1 MTDTPRKAG
10 GQQDTHADIALLIK
24 IRDRAVCLANSLGY
38 GHYARDSGG
47 FFLDLL
53 SVHQAVGLQLA
64 DLLAADDGQFGH
76 DVFGIYRHFDR
87 ETRCLNAGFC
97 PRFAT
102 PAAGAAANAGPA
114 AAGGAHHSPLPGE
127 RA

>member
-1 MTDTPRKAG
+1 MTDTPRKDA

-24 IRDRAVCLANSLGY
+24 IRDRAVCLASSLGY
-38 GHYARDSGG
+38 GHYAQDSGG
-47 FFLDLL
+47 LFLDLL
-53 SVHQAVGLQLA
+53 NVHQAVGLQLT

-87 ETRCLNAGFC
+87 ETRCLNAGFS

-102 PAAGAAANAGPA
+102 PAACAAAANPGPA
-114 AAGGAHHSPLPGE
+114 AAGSTHHP
-127 RA
+127 